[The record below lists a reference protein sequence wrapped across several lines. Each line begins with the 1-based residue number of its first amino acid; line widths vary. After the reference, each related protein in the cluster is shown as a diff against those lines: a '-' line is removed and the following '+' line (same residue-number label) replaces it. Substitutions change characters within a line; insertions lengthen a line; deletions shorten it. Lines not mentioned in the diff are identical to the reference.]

1 MRLFHRVL
9 NIAASSLHPVDRSW
23 ARERASARVRAGRR
37 AMVFAVGI
45 FGAVSVQ
52 AASPTVEPFVFI
64 TNWYAQAEHGGYYE
78 AQASGLYKKAGL
90 DVTLKMGGPQVNV
103 TQLLAAGQADC
114 IMGASDGVVLFA
126 RAQGVPLVTVAAI
139 FQKDPQG
146 IVAHPE
152 VAKIEDLKRA
162 TLLIPSTAY
171 TTYWPWLKEKYGL
184 SDAQTHPYT
193 FNYQPFMASK
203 DVAQQGY
210 VTYDPYA
217 VEKQMHIKPKFF
229 LLSDYGWPA
238 YANTVVCSEKTIKER
253 PAALQA
259 FLNASLKGWQQYLNG
274 DTAAANALIKKDD
287 PDMTDDQIAFAIKTM
302 KSRGIVGGGDAAK
315 LGIGVITDARL
326 KASYDFF
333 VHEKLI
339 DPAKVDLTQTY
350 TTAFVKDLH
359 ILP

>member
-1 MRLFHRVL
+1 MRVFHRVSNL
-9 NIAASSLHPVDRSW
+9 PALSMNPVDH
-23 ARERASARVRAGRR
+23 AFKRERRAAHAWAGTR
-37 AMVFAVGI
+37 AMVLLAAS
-45 FGAVSVQ
+45 FGAVSAQ
-52 AASPTVEPFVFI
+52 AAPPVTEPFVFI

-90 DVTLKMGGPQVNV
+90 DVTIKMGGPQVNV

-152 VAKIEDLKRA
+152 VARIEDLKKA

-171 TTYWPWLKEKYGL
+171 STYWPWLKEKYGL

-253 PAALQA
+253 PAVLQE
-259 FLNASLKGWQQYLNG
+259 FLKASLTGWKNYLNG

-302 KSRGIVGGGDAAK
+302 KSRGIVEGGDATK
-315 LGIGVITDARL
+315 LGIGIVTDARL

-333 VHEKLI
+333 VREKLI